1 MILRAFTLFHV
12 VFSLAG
18 IVSGLGVLYGL
29 LTSQRFDRWTAT
41 FLATTLITSVTG
53 FLFPFHGFKPS
64 YVVGALSVVLLAVAI
79 AARYRFHMEGGWRRT
94 YVVTAVAALY
104 FNVFVLIAQSFEK
117 VPALNALGAM
127 GTAFK
132 VVQAVTLVA
141 FVGLG
146 YFAAARFHVSPAVGS
161 SHAVR
166 RAAAS

>member
-1 MILRAFTLFHV
+1 MILSAFTLFHV
-12 VFSLAG
+12 ALSLIG
-18 IVSGLGVLYGL
+18 ILTGLVVLFGL
-29 LTSQRFDRWTAT
+29 LTAQRFDRWTAV
-41 FLATTLITSVTG
+41 FLASTVITVLTG

-64 YVVGALSVVLLAVAI
+64 YVVGALSVVLLALAI
-79 AARYRFHMEGGWRRT
+79 GARYRFHLEGGWRRT
-94 YVVTAVAALY
+94 YVLTAVASLY

-132 VVQAVTLVA
+132 VTQVVALIA

-146 YFAAARFHVSPAVGS
+146 YFAAIRFDASAAGSAPA
-161 SHAVR
+161 AR